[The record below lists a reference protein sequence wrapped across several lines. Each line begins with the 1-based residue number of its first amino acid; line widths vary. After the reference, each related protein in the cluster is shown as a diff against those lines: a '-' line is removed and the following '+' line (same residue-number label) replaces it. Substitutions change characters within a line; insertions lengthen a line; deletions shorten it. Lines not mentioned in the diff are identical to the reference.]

1 MKPVFI
7 NILLVVSLLFNS
19 LNCSFQVSIF
29 NELNKSKRGQNLI
42 ISPLSIFQILSLTAN
57 GAKGQTQKEM
67 VQTLQG
73 ADLDKL
79 NYINYEILDIFQKF
93 ETVEI
98 ANAVMSR
105 FTPLKEFNEIAEK
118 YCAPLEQLISVQQV
132 NNWCSEKTHGKI
144 TKILDQ
150 LNASVQM
157 ILLNAV
163 YFKGEWSKQF
173 KESLTKKK
181 VFYNLGTEIKE
192 VDTMNKLDHF
202 SYYEDTKVQ
211 AIQLPFTKDDMSAL
225 IILPREN
232 TDINKYISSLN
243 SKETS
248 LSDLISKL
256 KYSKVNLELPKFQL
270 EFFSSL
276 KETLKD
282 MGMTTAFSNNADL
295 TGLREERNLK
305 IDDVL
310 HKTFLKVNENGT
322 EAAAVTAVIIKYTS
336 ARPVEEKVFQMKVNR
351 PFLFMLRSNK
361 LPSDYDMLFMS
372 KIESID

>member
-1 MKPVFI
+1 MKPAFI
-7 NILLVVSLLFNS
+7 NIILIISLLFNS

-29 NELNKSKRGQNLI
+29 NEMNKSKRGQNLI
-42 ISPLSIFQILSLTAN
+42 ISPLSIFQILSLTTN

-67 VQTLQG
+67 IQALNGT
-73 ADLDKL
+73 DLDKI
-79 NYINYEILDIFQKF
+79 NYVNYEILEIFQKF
-93 ETVEI
+93 KTVEI
-98 ANAVMSR
+98 ANVVMSR
-105 FTPLKEFNEIAEK
+105 FTPLKEFIEIAEK
-118 YCAPLEQLISVQQV
+118 YCAPQEQLISANQV

-150 LNASVQM
+150 LDASVQM

-181 VFYNLGTEIKE
+181 IFYNLGTEIKE
-192 VDTMNKLDHF
+192 VDTMQKLDHF

-211 AIQLPFTKDDMSAL
+211 AIDLPYTQDGMSAL
-225 IILPREN
+225 IILPKE
-232 TDINKYISSLN
+232 TVDINKYITSLN
-243 SKETS
+243 SNESS
-248 LSDLISKL
+248 LSDLISQL
-256 KYSKVNLELPKFQL
+256 KYSKVNLELPKFKL

-282 MGMTTAFSNNADL
+282 MGMTTAFTDDADL

-322 EAAAVTAVIIKYTS
+322 EAAAVTAVIVKYTS
-336 ARPVEEKVFQMKVNR
+336 AMPVQEKIYQMKVNR

-372 KIESID
+372 KIESIE